1 MEIFVYGP
9 VVREAEV
16 EPDSVLPSQFNDRL
30 FGAARTQPEKRLQLA
45 VLADAVATFRRSV
58 GGDRRRARHRL
69 AEVDAWFA
77 SDAAD
82 GPFTF
87 VAICDSLNID
97 AAYLRDGLER
107 WRAGREATAQR
118 DSPDGHVTWRVAVP
132 PLRRIA

>member
-1 MEIFVYGP
+1 MEITMYGA
-9 VVREAEV
+9 VVREAELP
-16 EPDSVLPSQFNDRL
+16 PDSVLPSQFNDRL
-30 FGAARTQPEKRLQLA
+30 FGGARVQPEKRLQLA
-45 VLADAVATFRRSV
+45 TLADAVATFRRSV
-58 GGDRRRARHRL
+58 GVDRRRARHRL

-97 AAYLRDGLER
+97 AAYIRDGLER
-107 WRAGREATAQR
+107 WRRGREAAAPR
-118 DSPDGHVTWRVAVP
+118 ESPDGHATWQVAVA